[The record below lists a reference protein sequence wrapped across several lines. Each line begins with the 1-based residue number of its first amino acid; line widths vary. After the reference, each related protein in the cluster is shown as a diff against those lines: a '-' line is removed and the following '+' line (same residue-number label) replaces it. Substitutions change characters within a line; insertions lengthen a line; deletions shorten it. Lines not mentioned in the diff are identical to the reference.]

1 MEENEKRNMMDEC
14 YSCEHRRTIPGDA
27 HTRCSNPDPEMTG
40 DEHGIKS
47 GWFNYPENFDPVWK
61 TKFCNNYESHKS
73 VNHAVSGA
81 VSQETNGQND
91 QG

>member
-1 MEENEKRNMMDEC
+1 MEERNVMEEC

-27 HTRCSNPDPEMTG
+27 HTLCSNPDPEMTG

-47 GWFNYPENFDPVWK
+47 GWFAYPYNFDPVWK
-61 TKFCNNYESHKS
+61 TKLCSNYEPRKS
-73 VNHAVSGA
+73 VNHAVSDA
-81 VSQETNGQND
+81 ASQETNGQDD